1 MSAISYGTLVLAP
14 GTANSAPYTT
24 SEIISVNTG
33 IARRKIRDVI
43 KKHQSSFES
52 FGKVASYQAPLPS
65 GQTTT
70 AYILNEPQAT
80 FLLTLLKNTPVVV
93 AFKQELVRQFYAM
106 RDFLLEKQS
115 PIWQDART
123 LGKQVR
129 REETDVIKTF
139 VDYATAQGSKHASHY
154 YRSLSTLADRTAGIT
169 ERDNA
174 TVIQLTMLLTVERM
188 IAKEIRAGVA
198 DELPYK
204 DIYQRCKERLVAVQ
218 SSLTG
223 SN

>member
-1 MSAISYGTLVLAP
+1 VNQLTIHNHRGQLVADSRDVAAMIERPHWTLVRSIRTYSQYL
-14 GTANSAPYTT
+14 ND
-24 SEIISVNTG
+24 N
-33 IARRKIRDVI
+33 KIVVVDFFI
-43 KKHQSSFES
+43 
-52 FGKVASYQAPLPS
+52 PS
-65 GQTTT
+65 TYKDEKGEQRPC
-70 AYILNEPQAT
+70 Y
-80 FLLTLLKNTPVVV
+80 LLTEKGCDFV
-93 AFKQELVRQFYAM
+93 ANKTTGEKGAVFTAQYVNAFHAM

-129 REETDVIKTF
+129 REETDAIKTL

-154 YRSLSTLADRTAGIT
+154 YRSLSALADRTAGIT

-188 IAKEIRAGVA
+188 IAKEVRAGVEA
-198 DELPYK
+198 ELPYR
-204 DIYQRCKERLVAVQ
+204 DIYQRCKERLGAVR

-223 SN
+223 SG